1 MAGRDDVLQDPPIIY
16 LRYDVAIALKPDG
29 NFIVR
34 EIQEIQFNGEFRTAF
49 AEIPRD
55 HISDLANIWVW
66 EGNTPYTYAPGG
78 ATEVGTFGVD
88 VEADGIYVD
97 WRYEE
102 TAPGDVRTFV
112 LQYEV
117 DGGLWVYPDEV
128 ILEWRAVPADR
139 SGFPVMAS
147 QVVIFLPE
155 EVPGEELRYTAY
167 GPEFTAQVVDNQVI
181 FTAAEAIPDGVRFQ
195 IQVGFP
201 PGLAAT
207 EIQPWQVKEDTAD
220 LEYRIEAMD
229 VDLVIDGDGRV
240 MVTEHQRVA
249 VDAGA
254 LYSGQRSIR
263 LAYLDRIDAVSLFE
277 GDQAFSRS
285 QEVCEGYC
293 FQVDEPSYRPDWIWY
308 DEEERAVTVDERL
321 AGEVD
326 VEWFFPALVRGEA
339 TTFHL
344 QYEALG
350 AIQVNQD
357 SQRLNWTV
365 VFPKRDVLVQAA
377 SVRIELPPGITWQDV
392 TLEGGQMRVRPD
404 GSIRLVHEEPIRPGE
419 VWEINLTMPA
429 NATRASQPAWQQ
441 ALDVADAGAR
451 LAEMQRARQQVG
463 IGVGGALIL
472 VVGLLAA
479 LLTWFTWGRDR
490 PTEMMVEYLSQ
501 PPSDLPPGI
510 VAYLVDEK
518 PTPKGVLASLFH
530 LASLGLLRI
539 DLASQRLLLQCNWG
553 EDLAKGQSLQT
564 PSGEMVTIPGHL
576 VTLFN
581 RLRPAIPL
589 EKTTPL
595 SHISLEFSKTLPTV
609 YAEMAEEATRFFT
622 ELPAAA
628 RHRWVSIGQWLVL
641 GGIVAT
647 VGAWFVLASNLGI
660 IALAPALAL
669 ILVGLALMLVSRWMP
684 QRTEV
689 GVEEAARWRAFRHY
703 LRNLKDY
710 GDLAAAQKVLDDY
723 FAYAVALDVEEVT
736 LEQSEELGGVMPVW
750 TYPMQLELG
759 EEPQWTAD
767 VPQPPE
773 GATRPPRPLRVT
785 RVRPSGGKRETDV
798 ETVLGHAPASVSL
811 QGLSRQLGRTLN
823 NASQDIGR
831 ALNTAVGA
839 PQGASQGDTPFKLV
853 YKGAERT
860 WSITTTTANVIGDI
874 LEESSSGGGSGGY
887 SRRSSGSRRT
897 SSTRWSSSSSR
908 SRSSGRSSF
917 SGRSSSSRRS
927 GGGGRRGFG

>member
-1 MAGRDDVLQDPPIIY
+1 
-16 LRYDVAIALKPDG
+16 
-29 NFIVR
+29 
-34 EIQEIQFNGEFRTAF
+34 
-49 AEIPRD
+49 
-55 HISDLANIWVW
+55 
-66 EGNTPYTYAPGG
+66 
-78 ATEVGTFGVD
+78 
-88 VEADGIYVD
+88 
-97 WRYEE
+97 
-102 TAPGDVRTFV
+102 
-112 LQYEV
+112 
-117 DGGLWVYPDEV
+117 
-128 ILEWRAVPADR
+128 
-139 SGFPVMAS
+139 
-147 QVVIFLPE
+147 
-155 EVPGEELRYTAY
+155 
-167 GPEFTAQVVDNQVI
+167 
-181 FTAAEAIPDGVRFQ
+181 
-195 IQVGFP
+195 
-201 PGLAAT
+201 
-207 EIQPWQVKEDTAD
+207 
-220 LEYRIEAMD
+220 
-229 VDLVIDGDGRV
+229 
-240 MVTEHQRVA
+240 
-249 VDAGA
+249 
-254 LYSGQRSIR
+254 
-263 LAYLDRIDAVSLFE
+263 
-277 GDQAFSRS
+277 
-285 QEVCEGYC
+285 
-293 FQVDEPSYRPDWIWY
+293 
-308 DEEERAVTVDERL
+308 
-321 AGEVD
+321 
-326 VEWFFPALVRGEA
+326 
-339 TTFHL
+339 
-344 QYEALG
+344 
-350 AIQVNQD
+350 
-357 SQRLNWTV
+357 
-365 VFPKRDVLVQAA
+365 
-377 SVRIELPPGITWQDV
+377 
-392 TLEGGQMRVRPD
+392 
-404 GSIRLVHEEPIRPGE
+404 
-419 VWEINLTMPA
+419 
-429 NATRASQPAWQQ
+429 
-441 ALDVADAGAR
+441 
-451 LAEMQRARQQVG
+451 
-463 IGVGGALIL
+463 
-472 VVGLLAA
+472 
-479 LLTWFTWGRDR
+479 
-490 PTEMMVEYLSQ
+490 
-501 PPSDLPPGI
+501 
-510 VAYLVDEK
+510 
-518 PTPKGVLASLFH
+518 
-530 LASLGLLRI
+530 
-539 DLASQRLLLQCNWG
+539 
-553 EDLAKGQSLQT
+553 
-564 PSGEMVTIPGHL
+564 MVTIPGHL